1 MKKLKY
7 RICTEIN
14 HGTPE
19 KPDIEQQISE
29 PFYMSWSEINEEIV
43 KGCAY
48 NGEYE
53 IIDDGEPEPEP
64 STESILLELAADH
77 EARLCEI
84 ELGV

>member
-1 MKKLKY
+1 MKFIKY
-7 RICTEIN
+7 KTVTYINRGTEDAPILEELLMD
-14 HGTPE
+14 TVRTYSKADVE
-19 KPDIEQQISE
+19 VASSE
-29 PFYMSWSEINEEIV
+29 
-43 KGCAY
+43 AY

>member
-1 MKKLKY
+1 MKFYSYQIAKEEQDGEEVRLVFSGVMKQA
-7 RICTEIN
+7 
-14 HGTPE
+14 TPE
-19 KPDIEQQISE
+19 TL
-29 PFYMSWSEINEEIV
+29 EIAKRE
-43 KGCAY
+43 AY